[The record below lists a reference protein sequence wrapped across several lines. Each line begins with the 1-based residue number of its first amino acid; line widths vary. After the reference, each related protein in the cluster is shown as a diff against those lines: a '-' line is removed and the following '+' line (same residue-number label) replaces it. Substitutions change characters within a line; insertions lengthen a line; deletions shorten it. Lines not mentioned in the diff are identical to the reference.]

1 MMAGQEVDVRAG
13 ENPCAVLERLNS
25 HLQQQNAS
33 LVVREREALSQA
45 TLLRSVIGELNEKV
59 AFATME
65 LGSMR
70 EELDEKQGQLAHMN
84 YVLVEY
90 QHKNAEV
97 QARIKE
103 AMEGAQEAKLG
114 RELVRLSCSLVPT
127 QTGGTEQAV
136 RIGR

>member
-1 MMAGQEVDVRAG
+1 
-13 ENPCAVLERLNS
+13 
-25 HLQQQNAS
+25 
-33 LVVREREALSQA
+33 
-45 TLLRSVIGELNEKV
+45 
-59 AFATME
+59 
-65 LGSMR
+65 MR